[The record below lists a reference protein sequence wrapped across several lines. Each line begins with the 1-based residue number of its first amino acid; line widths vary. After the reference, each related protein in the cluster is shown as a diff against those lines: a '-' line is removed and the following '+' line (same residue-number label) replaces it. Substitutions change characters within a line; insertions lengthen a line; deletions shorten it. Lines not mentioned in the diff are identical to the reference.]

1 MKTVFFAMTAGGG
14 LLLLLL
20 CPSAA
25 AEGARAGLSLTAQV
39 LLPSL
44 FPFMV
49 LTDMLTG
56 SPLPGTERRT
66 VSFFLGFS
74 GGYPT
79 GTRLICGLYSAGR
92 ISRTEAEWRLGW
104 CSNCGIGF
112 LFGTVSAGLLGRP
125 ALGLPLLFVQA
136 LSALCCAL
144 LLRPPRCTPS
154 PVSVPAAAGEGLS
167 AAVFRAAKSMAGVG
181 GGVIFISALL
191 SAAES
196 LLPPLPPLV
205 SALLRGACELSLGA
219 RAAAEL
225 PECEVLL
232 SSVCAFG
239 GLCVHLQCLG
249 FISAAGLSP
258 RRYFAGK
265 TLQALLAGF
274 FAFVLRFCW

>member
-1 MKTVFFAMTAGGG
+1 MKPVFSFIAAGGG

-25 AEGARAGLSLTAQV
+25 AEGARAGLSLTAEV

-49 LTDMLTG
+49 LTDLLTG
-56 SPLPGTERRT
+56 SALPGTERRAL
-66 VSFFLGFS
+66 SFLLGFA

-79 GTRLICGLYSAGR
+79 GARLVCGLYSSGR
-92 ISRTEAEWRLGW
+92 ITRAEAEWRLGW

-112 LFGTVSAGLLGRP
+112 LFGTVAAGLLGRP
-125 ALGLPLLFVQA
+125 ALGIPLLIIQA

-144 LLRPPRCTPS
+144 FLRPPRHTEAI
-154 PVSVPAAAGEGLS
+154 VFVPAASGGFS
-167 AAVFRAAKSMAGVG
+167 AALCRAAKAMAGVG
-181 GGVIFISALL
+181 SGVILVSALL

-196 LLPPLPPLV
+196 LLPPLPPLI
-205 SALLRGACELSLGA
+205 SALLRGTCELSLGA
-219 RAAAEL
+219 RAAAAL
-225 PECEVLL
+225 PGGEVLL
-232 SSVCAFG
+232 SAVCSFG

-249 FISAAGLSP
+249 FISAAGLSH

-265 TLQALLAGF
+265 ALQSLLAAF
-274 FAFVLRFCW
+274 FAFILRFCW

>member
-1 MKTVFFAMTAGGG
+1 MKPVFSVISAAGG

-25 AEGARAGLSLTAQV
+25 ADGARAGLSLTIEV

-49 LTDMLTG
+49 LTDLLTG
-56 SPLPGTERRT
+56 SALPGTERRFL
-66 VSFFLGFS
+66 SFILGFA

-79 GTRLICGLYSAGR
+79 GARLVCGLYSSGR
-92 ISRTEAEWRLGW
+92 IRREEAEWRLGW

-112 LFGTVSAGLLGRP
+112 LFGTVAAGLLGRP
-125 ALGLPLLFVQA
+125 ALGITLLLSQV

-144 LLRPPRCTPS
+144 FLRPPRRA
-154 PVSVPAAAGEGLS
+154 SVAVFLPTAAGGLPAALS
-167 AAVFRAAKSMAGVG
+167 RAAKAMAGVG
-181 GGVIFISALL
+181 SGVILISALL

-196 LLPPLPPLV
+196 LLPPLPPLI
-205 SALLRGACELSLGA
+205 SALLRGTCELSLGA
-219 RAAAEL
+219 RAAAAL
-225 PECEVLL
+225 PGGGVLL

-249 FISAAGLSP
+249 FISAARLSP

-265 TLQALLAGF
+265 ALQALLAAF
-274 FAFVLRFCW
+274 FAFVFHFCW